1 MRPTRGVIHLE
12 NLRWNIRQ
20 IRKILGPSV
29 QICMAVKADAYG
41 HGALRLAKTAVDEG
55 IKWFGVATVY
65 EGIRL
70 RREGIGARILL
81 FSLPFP
87 EDIPLLLEY
96 NIAPFVAD
104 GETVA
109 RLDTA
114 AGKLHGRTAL
124 HDGGGRFPVHLKIDT
139 GMGRIGCLPEDA
151 PFIAEQIARSSS
163 LFLEGTCTHFPGS
176 DTKDQGFSKQQIAL
190 FLRSVNEIRT
200 RGVDPGI
207 LHTANSGAIIGL
219 PESHFDMV
227 RPGIILYGYYP
238 SREQARELE
247 VRPVFELQTR
257 IMFLKKV
264 PPGTPI
270 SYGSIYRTR
279 SETWIATLP
288 VGYAD
293 GYPRLLSNNAEVLIR
308 GKTYPVAGRVCM
320 DQIMVDLGSETD
332 VRLNDTAVLFGPDPA
347 GPTAETV
354 AEAVGTIPYEI
365 TCGITKR
372 VPRMYVDET

>member
-1 MRPTRGVIHLE
+1 
-12 NLRWNIRQ
+12 
-20 IRKILGPSV
+20 
-29 QICMAVKADAYG
+29 MAVKADAYG
-41 HGALRLAKTAVDEG
+41 HGALRLAKTAGGEG
-55 IKWFGVATVY
+55 ISWFGVATVY

-96 NIAPFVAD
+96 NIVPFVAD
-104 GETVA
+104 SETIT

-114 AGKLHGRTAL
+114 AGKLRGRTAL
-124 HDGGGRFPVHLKIDT
+124 PDGGGRFPVHLKIDT
-139 GMGRIGCLPEDA
+139 GMGRIGCFPENA
-151 PFIAEQIARSSS
+151 PFLAEQIARSSS

-176 DTKDQGFSKQQIAL
+176 DAKDQGFSKQQIAL
-190 FLRSVNEIRT
+190 FLQSVNEIRG

-257 IMFLKKV
+257 VLFLKKV
-264 PPGTPI
+264 PTGTPI
-270 SYGSIYRTR
+270 SYGSIYRTK

-308 GKTYPVAGRVCM
+308 EKTYPVAGRVCM

-372 VPRMYVDET
+372 VPRLYVDET

>member
-41 HGALRLAKTAVDEG
+41 HGALRLAKTAVAEG

-96 NIAPFVAD
+96 NIIPFVAE
-104 GETVA
+104 GETIT

-114 AGKLHGRTAL
+114 AEKLRARTAL
-124 HDGGGRFPVHLKIDT
+124 HDGGRFPVHLKIDT
-139 GMGRIGCLPEDA
+139 GMGRIGCFPDDA

-176 DTKDQGFSKQQIAL
+176 DTKDQDFSKQQIAL
-190 FLRSVNEIRT
+190 FLRSVNGIRA

-207 LHTANSGAIIGL
+207 LHTANSGAIIGF

-257 IMFLKKV
+257 VMFVKKV

-270 SYGSIYRTR
+270 SYGSIYRTK

-320 DQIMVDLGSETD
+320 DQIMVDIGSETD
-332 VRLNDTAVLFGPDPA
+332 IRPNDTAVLFGPDPA

-372 VPRMYVDET
+372 VPRLYVDGT